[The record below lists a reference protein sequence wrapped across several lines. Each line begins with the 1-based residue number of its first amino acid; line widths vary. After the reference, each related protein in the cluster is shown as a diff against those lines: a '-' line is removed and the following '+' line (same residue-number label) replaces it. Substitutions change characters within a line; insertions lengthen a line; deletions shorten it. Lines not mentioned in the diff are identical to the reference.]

1 MSLSLD
7 QLIEKIKRHSH
18 YSEIGMIACHLG
30 VVKGKAITKTEQY
43 Y

>member
-1 MSLSLD
+1 MSLSLE
-7 QLIEKIKRHSH
+7 QLIEKIKRHPH

-30 VVKGKAITKTEQY
+30 VVKSKAITKTEQY